1 MIIDQCLRALDLFEI
16 IPYTQHYNLEM
27 IKKVQKF
34 KWLLITLVFMS
45 FTSPAEKAI
54 TVYLVGDSTMSQKQV
69 KAYPEAGWGMPFA
82 FFFKSEV
89 RVDNRA
95 QNGRSTKSFLNE
107 KRWSSVMD
115 SLKEGDYVL
124 IQFGHNDEIQTKKN
138 ATTEAEFRSNLL
150 RFVKD
155 TRSKKANPV
164 LITAVARRKFDQAG
178 KLEDTHKVYSE
189 IVRQVSRSADVP
201 LVDLDKM
208 SQALLTDMGPEQSKL
223 LYNHLLPGE
232 HPNYPN
238 GMKDDTH
245 FNEFGARKMA
255 QLVLSEIRSL
265 KLGLADYIVTK
276 DK

>member
-1 MIIDQCLRALDLFEI
+1 MI
-16 IPYTQHYNLEM
+16 NN
-27 IKKVQKF
+27 VQKL
-34 KWLLITLVFMS
+34 KWLLLTVVFMS
-45 FTSPAEKAI
+45 FTLPAEKAI
-54 TVYLVGDSTMSQKQV
+54 TVYLVGDSTMSQKQI

-82 FFFKSEV
+82 FFFKPEV

-107 KRWSSVMD
+107 KRWVSVMD
-115 SLKEGDYVL
+115 SLREGDYVL

-138 ATTEAEFRSNLL
+138 ATTETEFRANLIK
-150 RFVKD
+150 FVKE

-178 KLEDTHKVYSE
+178 KLEDTHKIYSE
-189 IVRQVSRSADVP
+189 IVRQVSREAKVP
-201 LVDLDKM
+201 LIDLDKK
-208 SQALLTDMGPEQSKL
+208 SQTLLTELGPEKSKF
-223 LYNHLLPGE
+223 LYNHLVPGE

-238 GMKDDTH
+238 GSEDDTH

-265 KLGLADYIVTK
+265 KLGLADHIITK
-276 DK
+276 D